1 MRSYSTSKCKLTIY
15 STVGQGVSRKQFG
28 VEFKMSIQVEDD
40 SSSDFAG
47 QNKPSSSVKLPY
59 FHRVLSK
66 EDTELIGDIT
76 PKLIGSSNDKAAAT
90 SIVTTAAANT
100 TSSSSNGSAWNAA
113 NTWEEKDCTQWAKDK
128 LTSLIITDESI
139 GLPSTVPYIIKVRK
153 VSDIQGHAQIAH
165 VRGKARYIYEF
176 SLDLSFTI
184 SSTDANKK
192 DKYKATV
199 SVTDIINDLLDD
211 IDIVS
216 LRWGDSKSAP
226 TGAELAAC
234 RSAILNPSTVKAYI
248 IGRVNNFEQEFRK
261 L

>member
-1 MRSYSTSKCKLTIY
+1 
-15 STVGQGVSRKQFG
+15 
-28 VEFKMSIQVEDD
+28 MSIQVEDD

-76 PKLIGSSNDKAAAT
+76 PKLIGSSNDKAAI
-90 SIVTTAAANT
+90 STAAT
-100 TSSSSNGSAWNAA
+100 TSGSSSNGSAWNAA
-113 NTWEEKDCTQWAKDK
+113 NTWEEKDYTQWAKDK
-128 LTSLIITDESI
+128 LTSLIVIDESI
-139 GLPSTVPYIIKVRK
+139 GLPSTVHYNIKVRK

-211 IDIVS
+211 IDIAS
-216 LRWGDSKSAP
+216 LRWDDSKSAP
-226 TGAELAAC
+226 TGAELAAA

-248 IGRVNNFEQEFRK
+248 IGKVNNFEQEFRK

>member
-1 MRSYSTSKCKLTIY
+1 MFLTYAVI
-15 STVGQGVSRKQFG
+15 SRKLIA

-76 PKLIGSSNDKAAAT
+76 PKLIGSSNDKAAV
-90 SIVTTAAANT
+90 STAAT
-100 TSSSSNGSAWNAA
+100 TSGSSSNGSAWNAA
-113 NTWEEKDCTQWAKDK
+113 NTWEEKDYTQWAKDK
-128 LTSLIITDESI
+128 LTSLIVIDESI
-139 GLPSTVPYIIKVRK
+139 GLPSTVPYNIKVRK

-211 IDIVS
+211 IDIAS
-216 LRWGDSKSAP
+216 LRWDDSKSAP
-226 TGAELAAC
+226 TGAELAAA

-248 IGRVNNFEQEFRK
+248 IGKVNNFEQEFRK

>member
-1 MRSYSTSKCKLTIY
+1 
-15 STVGQGVSRKQFG
+15 
-28 VEFKMSIQVEDD
+28 MSIQVEDD

-90 SIVTTAAANT
+90 CIVSAAVTA
-100 TSSSSNGSAWNAA
+100 SGSSSNGSAWNAA

-128 LTSLIITDESI
+128 LTSLIVTDESI
-139 GLPSTVPYIIKVRK
+139 GLPSTVPYNIKVRK

-184 SSTDANKK
+184 SSTDVNKK

-211 IDIVS
+211 IDITS

-226 TGAELAAC
+226 TGAELAAA

-248 IGRVNNFEQEFRK
+248 IGKVNSFEQEFRK